1 MAYRHFWS
9 EGLRS
14 TAFYGN
20 TTTDVAD
27 YDRTHWGVNLFKNV
41 TKQLSFGVEVGNFEM
56 ADKNVD
62 SDYLQFSA
70 KYVL

>member
-1 MAYRHFWS
+1 
-9 EGLRS
+9 
-14 TAFYGN
+14 
-20 TTTDVAD
+20 
-27 YDRTHWGVNLFKNV
+27 V

-56 ADKNVD
+56 EDKNVD